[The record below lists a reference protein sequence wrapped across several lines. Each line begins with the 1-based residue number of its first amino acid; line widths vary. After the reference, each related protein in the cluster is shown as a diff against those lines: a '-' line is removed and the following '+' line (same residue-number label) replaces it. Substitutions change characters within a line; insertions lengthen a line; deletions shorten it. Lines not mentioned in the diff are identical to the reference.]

1 MNHNVMASAGFD
13 GSVRKWNLKNMQ
25 MENMYEHK
33 NNQQKRL
40 IIQCLAWCIVEPPR
54 D

>member
-1 MNHNVMASAGFD
+1 MASAGFD

-33 NNQQKRL
+33 AGNNQRRL
-40 IIQCLAWCIVEPPR
+40 II
-54 D
+54 